1 MADYYK
7 TLGVSRSATQD
18 EIRKAYKK
26 LARENHP
33 DVKPGDEEAA
43 KRFKEAAEAYDVLG
57 DEEKRKK
64 YDQFGEAYK
73 YAGKGGA
80 GPFPGGGFQGSGPI
94 DLSDLFGGQVD
105 LGDILGGAF
114 GGGGPRAQARPRP
127 MSGRDVR
134 SNIDIPFQMAAT
146 GGSYD
151 VSIQRDGKVE
161 RLEVKI
167 PAGVK
172 TGSVVRLAEEGEA
185 GRNGGKAGDLLIT
198 VRVGPHPYFRREG
211 NDVYFDLPVSVA
223 EAALGARID
232 VPTLTEGQV
241 TLTVPPGSS
250 SGTKL
255 RLRGKGIPD
264 LKTKEPGNQYAVIK
278 IIVPGSINDAA
289 AEHLRQF
296 DAAAP
301 VSPRAGLW

>member
-7 TLGVSRSATQD
+7 TLGVSRNASQD

-33 DVKPGDEEAA
+33 DVKPGDEAA
-43 KRFKEAAEAYDVLG
+43 AERFKEAAEAYDVLG
-57 DEEKRKK
+57 DEDKRKK
-64 YDQFGEAYK
+64 YDQFGEAYQ
-73 YAGKGGA
+73 YAGKGGG
-80 GPFPGGGFQGSGPI
+80 GPFPGGFQGTGPI
-94 DLSDLFGGQVD
+94 DLGDLFGGQVD

-114 GGGGPRAQARPRP
+114 GGGGQAKPLP
-127 MSGRDVR
+127 LPGRDVQ
-134 SNIDIPFQMAAT
+134 SNIDVPFQMAAT

-151 VSIQRDGKVE
+151 VSIQRDGRVE

-167 PAGVK
+167 PPGVK

-185 GRNGGKAGDLLIT
+185 GRNGGKPGDLLIT
-198 VRVGPHPYFRREG
+198 VRVGPHPYFRRDG
-211 NDVYFDLPVSVA
+211 NDVIFDLPVTVA
-223 EAALGARID
+223 EAVLGAKVD

-255 RLRGKGIPD
+255 RLRGKGFPD
-264 LKTKEPGNQYAVIK
+264 LKTKQPGDQYAVIK
-278 IIVPGSINDAA
+278 IVVPGSIDDAA
-289 AEHLRQF
+289 AEHLRSF
-296 DAAAP
+296 DQAAP
-301 VSPRAGLW
+301 VSPRMGLW